1 MARNAK
7 AALAARWRAARVT
20 DLALTSRSEIR
31 IICKLPPNIPCYVR
45 PQRLDRI
52 LSAESELQT
61 LLTKAHELRTLS
73 GLVDGFLCTD
83 FAGVARVVNF
93 KDSQLVLLASDSAA
107 AAKLK
112 LLAPA
117 LGRFLLERRWQVNSV
132 QVRVQP
138 NTPQV
143 SVPTGKNVEL
153 STSAIAALRD
163 LYAAMRPSPA
173 RDALERLLHRRN
185 IDTKS
190 EKGA

>member
-1 MARNAK
+1 
-7 AALAARWRAARVT
+7 
-20 DLALTSRSEIR
+20 
-31 IICKLPPNIPCYVR
+31 VR

-61 LLTKAHELRTLS
+61 VLTKAHELRTLS
-73 GLVDGFLCTD
+73 GLVDRFLSTD
-83 FAGVARVVNF
+83 FAGAARVVNF
-93 KDSQLVLLASDSAA
+93 KDSQLILLAADSAA

-138 NTPQV
+138 NAPQV
-143 SVPTGKNVEL
+143 SVPTSKNVEL
-153 STSAIAALRD
+153 STSAITALRD

-173 RDALERLLHRRN
+173 RNALERLLRRRK
-185 IDTKS
+185 IDQS
-190 EKGA
+190 EKGG